1 MISNLSIIVLTYNEA
16 IHLERLIE
24 NLKQLSDKIFVVDSF
39 STDDTISILDKY
51 QIPYIQNKFIN
62 HSKQINIAIEKNPYD
77 TIWTMRM
84 DADEILTSKLI
95 TELKSKLVS
104 LEKST
109 VNGLYLKRKVL
120 FFGKE
125 LNFGNLNPMWLLRV
139 WRQGEGTCNE
149 KWMDEK
155 IVLKNPSTIKL
166 AEVFYDNNLND
177 LTWWTQKHNLYANR
191 EAIEILKEKYFRS
204 EIKNDKASNRDLI
217 LFALK
222 SFYNRVPIFLR
233 PILLFLY
240 SYFIRL
246 GFLDGKQGLIWNV
259 LQVLWYRFLV
269 DSKVYELQYKFKFD
283 KEKISEFLKE
293 IDAKN

>member
-84 DADEILTSKLI
+84 DADEILTSQLI

-283 KEKISEFLKE
+283 KKKISEFLKE